1 MTKGWAVALLRKH
14 GALSSPAPAN
24 GAVSTANAEA
34 PSATTTHATH
44 STPIVES
51 RRAKLSQIIEAARE
65 ANASSSVIA
74 ALQADLDS
82 VPEPKVGQAEMD
94 QGRLLQL
101 RAKQQTHHQAQLDT
115 LNQELSAVQAQIE
128 VLRSTAAKLQE
139 SANQLMVEHQSNL
152 STIDQ
157 AIANLDPQ
165 RNSQV
170 SRADTELV
178 AGACLIPNTAQ
189 VLSEALGKAV
199 NDPSFFCHVPA
210 EHQAIVK
217 SFCANVTTAIAAA
230 QPAVDSHTNAA
241 CALAPSVLVDAGLPG
256 DPMETEFFCGISG

>member
-1 MTKGWAVALLRKH
+1 
-14 GALSSPAPAN
+14 
-24 GAVSTANAEA
+24 
-34 PSATTTHATH
+34 
-44 STPIVES
+44 
-51 RRAKLSQIIEAARE
+51 
-65 ANASSSVIA
+65 
-74 ALQADLDS
+74 
-82 VPEPKVGQAEMD
+82 MD

-101 RAKQQTHHQAQLDT
+101 RAKQQAHHQAQLDT

-170 SRADTELV
+170 SRVDMELV
-178 AGACLIPNTAQ
+178 GNACVMPNTAQ
-189 VLSEALGKAV
+189 MLSETLGKAV
-199 NDPSFFCHVPA
+199 NDPSFFCNVPA
-210 EHQAIVK
+210 EHQATVK

-241 CALAPSVLVDAGLPG
+241 CALAPSVSVDTGLLG
-256 DPMETEFFCGISG
+256 DAMETESFCGISG